1 MGADKGYICKAA
13 NVFIAK
19 TENRRDIKIDERTIC
34 MVNMDSI
41 IGVND
46 NTDGIIGKF
55 FYYSIAGILVPRQE
69 FENLGMALG
78 LPKFKPAK
86 ASKSGAYRTATTAI
100 KDKVTVKDVA
110 GKVTYQIYCR
120 DNTKEDK
127 DKISRQLVKE
137 TLSARTNDY
146 TKLANIIFD
155 KETETVYSEN
165 ETYDVDVDVQS
176 YCRKAQELYEKF
188 CDCYTTEQVTAVI
201 DDQLSRMQANKI
213 SVKGNLFFVPNQ
225 YLPLLNILED
235 YIESLAKYNLNNDCF
250 IVCNSMHVVDSER
263 QREKMAEEF
272 YNNYKRDIE
281 LYQKSIQKF
290 IDSGGTSAAVTERWL
305 KKIDALN
312 KKKDTYES
320 ILRQR
325 LDNLDKD
332 YSLLK
337 MQAQELIVRNSKAQ
351 IKLPLAA

>member
-1 MGADKGYICKAA
+1 MDKCI
-13 NVFIAK
+13 
-19 TENRRDIKIDERTIC
+19 E
-34 MVNMDSI
+34 
-41 IGVND
+41 
-46 NTDGIIGKF
+46 GIIGKF

-69 FENLGMALG
+69 FENVGMALG

-100 KDKVTVKDVA
+100 KDKVTVKDGA
-110 GKVTYQIYCR
+110 NKITYQIYCR
-120 DNTKEDK
+120 DNTKEDINR
-127 DKISRQLVKE
+127 ISRQLVKE
-137 TLSARTNDY
+137 TLGARTNDY

-165 ETYDVDVDVQS
+165 EVFDVDIDVKA
-176 YCRKAQELYEKF
+176 YCEQAQELYEKF

-213 SVKGNLFFVPNQ
+213 SVKGNLFFIPNQ

-235 YIESLAKYNLNNDCF
+235 YIESLAKYNLNDDCT

-281 LYQKSIQKF
+281 MYQKSIQKF
-290 IDSGGTSAAVTERWL
+290 IDSGGTSPTVIERWI
-305 KKIDALN
+305 KKINALN
-312 KKKDTYES
+312 QKKSTYED

-332 YSLLK
+332 YALLK
-337 MQAQELIVRNSKAQ
+337 MQAQELIVRNNKSQ
-351 IKLPLAA
+351 IFMPLAA

>member
-1 MGADKGYICKAA
+1 M
-13 NVFIAK
+13 
-19 TENRRDIKIDERTIC
+19 
-34 MVNMDSI
+34 S
-41 IGVND
+41 
-46 NTDGIIGKF
+46 
-55 FYYSIAGILVPRQE
+55 
-69 FENLGMALG
+69 LG

-100 KDKVTVKDVA
+100 KDKVTVNDA
-110 GKVTYQIYCR
+110 SGKTTYQIYCR
-120 DNTKEDK
+120 DNTKEDMNR
-127 DKISRQLVKE
+127 IFRQLVKE
-137 TLSARTNDY
+137 TLGARTNDY

-165 ETYDVDVDVQS
+165 EVFDADINVKA
-176 YCRKAQELYEKF
+176 YCEQAQELYEKF
-188 CDCYTTEQVTAVI
+188 CDCYTTEQVTSVI

-213 SVKGNLFFVPNQ
+213 SVKGNLFFIPNQ

-235 YIESLAKYNLNNDCF
+235 YIESLAKYNLNDDCT

-281 LYQKSIQKF
+281 MYQKSIQKF
-290 IDSGGTSAAVTERWL
+290 IDSGGTSPTVIERWI
-305 KKIDALN
+305 KKINALN
-312 KKKDTYES
+312 QKKSTYED

-332 YSLLK
+332 YALLK
-337 MQAQELIVRNSKAQ
+337 MQAQELIVRNNNSQLKM
-351 IKLPLAA
+351 PLAA